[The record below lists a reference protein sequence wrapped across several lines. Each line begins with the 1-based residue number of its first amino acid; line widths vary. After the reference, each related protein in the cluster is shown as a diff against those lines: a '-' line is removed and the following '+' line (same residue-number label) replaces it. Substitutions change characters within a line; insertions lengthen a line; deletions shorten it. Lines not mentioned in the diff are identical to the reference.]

1 MRMLIT
7 GAGSGIGRAVAT
19 GAAHG
24 LGPEARLFLVDLD
37 AERLATVQTEILST
51 GAACFVLVAD
61 LARPDAAD
69 VVVSA
74 AVDALG
80 GLDALVSNA
89 GLVAPAPLTEMTVE
103 SFDSNM
109 ALNARA
115 TWLLGRAAHPAL
127 RESGGAIVATASIS
141 GTYPTPPLGAYSA
154 SKAALIMLV
163 KQMALEWGPD
173 GIRCNTV
180 SPGPTL
186 TGLTAG
192 AFGGEEPA
200 QRENRERREQVIP
213 LRKVGRAEEVAEAI
227 LFLAGPRASQIT
239 GIDVA
244 VDGGVGLI
252 LMPASGGGSGP
263 VGKAIT

>member
-1 MRMLIT
+1 MRMIIT
-7 GAGSGIGRAVAT
+7 GAGSGIGRAVAI
-19 GAAHG
+19 GAARTHG
-24 LGPEARLFLVDLD
+24 VDARLFLVDLD
-37 AERLATVQTEILST
+37 ADRLGAVKAELSDLGASASVLAT
-51 GAACFVLVAD
+51 D
-61 LARPDAAD
+61 LALPESPEF
-69 VVVSA
+69 VVSTA
-74 AVDALG
+74 LAALG

-89 GLVAPAPLTEMTVE
+89 GLVAPAPLTDMTVE
-103 SFDSNM
+103 SFDSSMN
-109 ALNARA
+109 LNARA
-115 TWLLGRAAHPAL
+115 TWLLGKAAHGAL
-127 RESGGAIVATASIS
+127 RDSGGAIVATASIS

-154 SKAALIMLV
+154 SKAALIMLI

-192 AFGGEEPA
+192 AFGGDEPA

-227 LFLAGPRASQIT
+227 LFLASPRASQIT

-263 VGKAIT
+263 VGKAID